1 MTERS
6 ASPTPHALRRALSL
20 LAVLVIL
27 GAGAAALAGGLG
39 YKHGWWT
46 LRTGFTTVRWAA
58 YAALAGAALAALA
71 LVLPP
76 WRGGLVS
83 RIVALLALV
92 LGLGLAMVV
101 VPWRAE
107 QQAAGAPP
115 INDITTDPEDPPP
128 LVALLPLRA
137 GAPTPPAYPAAFA
150 AIQRRSYPDIAPVRL
165 RLPPATAFVQVRML
179 AEGMGW
185 TIVAAVPDEGRIEAI
200 AETRWFGFKDDI
212 VLRVRPDGDGAR
224 VDIRSKARIG
234 RSDRGVNAARVR
246 VFLRRLDAARG

>member
-1 MTERS
+1 MSEPP
-6 ASPTPHALRRALSL
+6 ASPTPHALRRALTL
-20 LAVLVIL
+20 LAVAVIL

-39 YKHGWWT
+39 FKHGWWT

-58 YAALAGAALAALA
+58 HAALGGVALAALA
-71 LVLPP
+71 LLLPP
-76 WRGGLVS
+76 WRGGLAT
-83 RIVALLALV
+83 RFVALLALA
-92 LGLGLAMVV
+92 LGLAMVV

-137 GAPTPPAYPAAFA
+137 GAATPPAYPQAFA
-150 AIQRRSYPDIAPVRL
+150 RIQRESFPDIAPL
-165 RLPPATAFVQVRML
+165 RMRVPPTTAFVQVRML
-179 AEGMGW
+179 AESMGW

-212 VLRVRPDGDGAR
+212 VLRIRAEGEGAR

-234 RSDRGVNAARVR
+234 RSDRGMNAARVR
-246 VFLRRLDAARG
+246 DFLRRLNSVRG